1 MHRVFNTS
9 GTCSVQ
15 IEFDI
20 DDEGCLHNIRYLGG
34 CDGNLKAIGLL
45 AEGKNASEVAD
56 LLGGLR
62 CGFKQTSCGDQLSK
76 AIREAGY

>member
-1 MHRVFNTS
+1 MHQVYNTS

-15 IEFDI
+15 LEFDI
-20 DDEGCLHNIRYLGG
+20 DENGLIHNIKYLGG

-45 AEGKNASEVAD
+45 AEGKKASEIAD
-56 LLGGLR
+56 TLEGLR

-76 AIREAGY
+76 AIRQAGF

>member
-1 MHRVFNTS
+1 MHKVYNTS

-15 IEFDI
+15 LEFDI
-20 DDEGCLHNIRYLGG
+20 DDEGLIHNIRYLGG
-34 CDGNLKAIGLL
+34 CDGNLKAVGLL
-45 AEGKNASEVAD
+45 AEGKKASDVAD

-62 CGFKQTSCGDQLSK
+62 CGFKPTSCGDQLAR